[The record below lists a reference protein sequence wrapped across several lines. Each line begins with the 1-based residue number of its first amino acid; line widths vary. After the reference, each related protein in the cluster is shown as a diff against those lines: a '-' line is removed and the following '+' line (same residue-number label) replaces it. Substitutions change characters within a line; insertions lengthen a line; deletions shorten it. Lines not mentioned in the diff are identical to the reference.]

1 MRIFGEL
8 CGSIVI
14 EMLGL
19 LRMPLWWIMLTL
31 CLLAQEEKET
41 DRQAGRQAGRRT
53 DRQAG
58 RQTADRRTDGRT
70 DGRAETDRQTEP
82 ETEKDKEMGVDNG
95 TWNQHGCRSRVRTT
109 TRNLQMEILV
119 PFLFSSYLLLP
130 FKHFHNSGITEL
142 F

>member
-58 RQTADRRTDGRT
+58 RQADGGQTDGRT
-70 DGRAETDRQTEP
+70 DGRTGRDRQTDRARDR
-82 ETEKDKEMGVDNG
+82 KRQRD
-95 TWNQHGCRSRVRTT
+95 GCRQWNMEP
-109 TRNLQMEILV
+109 TRLQ
-119 PFLFSSYLLLP
+119 
-130 FKHFHNSGITEL
+130 K
-142 F
+142 